1 MLRKIQTLNHIYQT
15 GLMAIVRVEAERRAI
30 EIAEGCLN
38 GGVDVMEISFTNNSA
53 GETIRFLKKTY
64 RNRLLVGAGTVLDSE
79 TARYAIL
86 CGADFVI
93 APNISEKV
101 AETCNRYQVPYAPG
115 CTSYTEAIR
124 ALEIGASLV
133 KVFPISNFYG
143 PKLGKIF
150 TTPVPEM
157 PILVS
162 GGVSFDNLSE
172 WIDSGVCAVGVGGL
186 LTQGSQNEITQNAT
200 RLSEILITS
209 RNESKS
215 DTSEG
220 QELNQ

>member
-1 MLRKIQTLNHIYQT
+1 
-15 GLMAIVRVEAERRAI
+15 
-30 EIAEGCLN
+30 
-38 GGVDVMEISFTNNSA
+38 
-53 GETIRFLKKTY
+53 
-64 RNRLLVGAGTVLDSE
+64 
-79 TARYAIL
+79 
-86 CGADFVI
+86 
-93 APNISEKV
+93 
-101 AETCNRYQVPYAPG
+101 PYAPG